1 MVAMTKLTSPPRR
14 PRTSRPPRPVHTL
27 TVIRKEQLA
36 PSMVRIVLGG
46 PAIDDIPDLEF
57 TDHYVKLRFNA
68 VTRTYTIRWLK
79 RNTRELA
86 IDFVTHGSAGVA
98 GPWAQNAQPG
108 DFLSFTGPGGK
119 WAPDPKADHHVLV
132 GDESALPAIATALE
146 ALPRDAKVQVFAEV
160 ANESERIDLAVTD
173 ATEVHW
179 IHRDDHEMGYG
190 EALTYA
196 VQSAEWPAG
205 HVEAFVHGNADM
217 VKPLRHH
224 LFNVLQVPRDRVS
237 ISGYW
242 RTGFNEDGWQSSK
255 HKFMA
260 QVEAEQD
267 RKRAS

>member
-1 MVAMTKLTSPPRR
+1 MTQPISRA
-14 PRTSRPPRPVHTL
+14 RTPRPPRPVHTL

-36 PSMVRIVLGG
+36 PSMVRVVLGG
-46 PAIDDIPDLEF
+46 PAIDDIPDLQH
-57 TDHYVKLRFNA
+57 TDHYVKLRFEG

-86 IDFVTHGSAGVA
+86 LDFVTHGAEGLA

-108 DFLSFTGPGGK
+108 DFLSFVGPGGK
-119 WAPDPKADHHVLV
+119 WGPDPQADHHVLV
-132 GDESALPAIATALE
+132 GDESAIPAIATALE
-146 ALPRDAKVQVFAEV
+146 ALPANAKVQVFAEV
-160 ANESERIDLAVTD
+160 ANESERVDLPVTD

-179 IHRDDHEMGYG
+179 IHRDDHAMGYG

-196 VQSAEWPAG
+196 VQSADWPTG

-242 RTGFNEDGWQSSK
+242 RTGLNEDGWQSSK
-255 HKFMA
+255 AEFMA

-267 RKRAS
+267 SDPAA